1 MNDTVD
7 VPLHVDRDQ
16 LQNDNEWMETFD
28 EGKVFRIQ
36 HHCRMERVARATKLV
51 I

>member
-16 LQNDNEWMETFD
+16 LQNDNESMETFD
-28 EGKVFRIQ
+28 EGKIFRTIG
-36 HHCRMERVARATKLV
+36 RKSPFES
-51 I
+51 